1 MPSCLSVGSR
11 LLSHSG
17 AFSGLRTVPSGGT
30 ALTSSRGSRP
40 RRNHRPSPRITV
52 TIAAPMMESGPP
64 ADEKQPVRPSDPG
77 VLQVL
82 ANEHWSLLATRS
94 LTYSESLSRVSMF
107 LSVLAGAVIALALV
121 AQADRF
127 GQTFVL
133 IAILVL
139 SVVLFIGVATVV
151 RLEVLNHDDLRW
163 VMGMN
168 RIRHAY
174 LERHP
179 ELEPYFVTTKHDD
192 FIGVSTTLGYER
204 TPTRGIGQLAHGV
217 QTLPGMVGV
226 VAAVIAGALVAL
238 I

>member
-1 MPSCLSVGSR
+1 MGEAGPI
-11 LLSHSG
+11 
-17 AFSGLRTVPSGGT
+17 GGE
-30 ALTSSRGSRP
+30 R
-40 RRNHRPSPRITV
+40 
-52 TIAAPMMESGPP
+52 
-64 ADEKQPVRPSDPG
+64 QPQLPG
-77 VLQVL
+77 DAGELQVL
-82 ANEHWSLLATRS
+82 ATEHWSLLAMRS

-139 SVVLFIGVATVV
+139 SVVLFVGVATVV

-174 LERHP
+174 LDRHP
-179 ELEPYFVTTKHDD
+179 DLEQYFVTTKHDD
-192 FIGVSTTLGYER
+192 FPGVALTLGFQR
-204 TPTRGIGQLAHGV
+204 TPTRGLGQVAHGV
-217 QTLPGMVGV
+217 QTLPGMVAV
-226 VAAVIAGALVAL
+226 VAAVVAGALVAL
-238 I
+238 IAGALSAPRAVVVAGAVGGFLLTGVMLAVWGIRSFMQFRASNQPRFATEEPPKAQ